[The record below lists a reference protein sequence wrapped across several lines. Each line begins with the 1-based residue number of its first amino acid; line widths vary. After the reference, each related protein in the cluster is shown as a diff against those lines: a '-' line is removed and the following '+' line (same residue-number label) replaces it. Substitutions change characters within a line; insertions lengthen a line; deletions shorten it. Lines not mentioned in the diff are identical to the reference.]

1 MITRIACSIAVG
13 ALLLAVPADVAAA
26 SRTLK
31 AGENLPVSED
41 FVLSGEDVLEI
52 HGTPEKRCR
61 IDGNGHTIKT
71 SGKWAGRIKI
81 THCDFRGLGSAS
93 KPVLDITSNGDGDKI
108 IIENCDFHACGAV
121 HIVNAEQSATV
132 FRNNTIHNNSMVPV
146 TNLPN

>member
-1 MITRIACSIAVG
+1 MITRLACSIAVG
-13 ALLLAVPADVAAA
+13 AWLLAGTADAGAA

-41 FVLSGEDVLEI
+41 FVLSGDDVLEI

-71 SGKWAGRIKI
+71 SGKWTGRIKI

-93 KPVLDITSNGDGDKI
+93 KPVLDVTSHGEGDKI
-108 IIENCDFHACGAV
+108 VIEHCEFHACGA
-121 HIVNAEQSATV
+121 
-132 FRNNTIHNNSMVPV
+132 IHVV
-146 TNLPN
+146 